1 MSDACP
7 LDDERPDLLDGND
20 GAAASLEPGLG
31 RPWLAVS
38 LTGETVTAY
47 THLMVASLL
56 SLT

>member
-7 LDDERPDLLDGND
+7 LDDERPDLLDGKD

-31 RPWLAVS
+31 MPWLQVS
-38 LTGETVTAY
+38 ASEVKSSSY
-47 THLMVASLL
+47 LMVASLL